1 MANAPVVVTG
11 PTGAGKSDLAL
22 AIARAYDAVVVSMDA
37 MQVYRGFDI
46 GTAKLSPADRDPARG
61 GVEHRCID
69 VVDWDGAFSAADFA
83 REVDA
88 LLETRRVVICGGTTF
103 YLRAWEQGL
112 VGAPPPDLALR
123 AKLEALPDPHAALAR
138 VDPVLAARLH
148 PNDRVRLVRGLEYHA
163 QTGGRL
169 SDAHAAD
176 PKLRRPCSVIC
187 LDRPDLY
194 ERLDQRVLTMLD
206 HGYLDEV
213 RGLLARGVPR
223 SARPMQSLGYEHIAA
238 HLDGEVSLD
247 EAIRLTQR
255 DTRHFARKQRGFLRT
270 RGAHPCSDPLAEVRR
285 AWPGA
290 PSPARDAQKN
300 TASD

>member
-1 MANAPVVVTG
+1 VANPPVVVTG

-22 AIARAYDAVVVSMDA
+22 AIARAYDAVIVSMDA

-46 GTAKLSPADRDPARG
+46 GTAKLPPADRDPERG

-69 VVDWDGAFSAADFA
+69 VVEWDGAFSAADFA

-112 VGAPPPDLALR
+112 VEAPAPDLALR
-123 AKLEALPDPHAALAR
+123 ARLEALPDAHAALAR

-176 PKLRRPCSVIC
+176 PKLRRPCTVIC

-194 ERLDQRVLTMLD
+194 ERLDKRVLTMLD
-206 HGYLDEV
+206 QGYLDEV
-213 RGLLARGVPR
+213 GGLLARGVPR

-238 HLDGEVSLD
+238 HLEGELALD
-247 EAIRLTQR
+247 EAVRLTQR
-255 DTRHFARKQRGFLRT
+255 DTRHFARKQRGFLRS
-270 RGAHPCSDPLAEVRR
+270 RGAGVSEDPLADVRA
-285 AWPGA
+285 AWPEGPLA
-290 PSPARDAQKN
+290 PRARQKN
-300 TASD
+300 TLSD

>member
-1 MANAPVVVTG
+1 MADAPVVVTG

-22 AIARAYDAVVVSMDA
+22 AIARAYGAVVVSMDA

-46 GTAKLSPADRDPARG
+46 GTAKLPPADRDPARG

-69 VVDWDGAFSAADFA
+69 VVEWDGAFSAADFA
-83 REVDA
+83 REVDT
-88 LLETRRVVICGGTTF
+88 LLATRRVVICGGTTF

-112 VGAPPPDLALR
+112 VDAPPADLALR
-123 AKLEALPDPHAALAR
+123 AELEALPDPHAALAL

-176 PKLRRPCSVIC
+176 PKVRRPSTVIS

-194 ERLDQRVLTMLD
+194 ERLDRRVLTMLD
-206 HGYLDEV
+206 QGYLDEV

-223 SARPMQSLGYEHIAA
+223 SARPMQSLGYEHLAA
-238 HLDGEVSLD
+238 HVDGEVTLD

-255 DTRHFARKQRGFLRT
+255 DTRHFARKQRGFLRS
-270 RGAHPCSDPLAEVRR
+270 RGVGLSDDPWAEVRR
-285 AWPGA
+285 TWPEPRTPA
-290 PSPARDAQKN
+290 PAGQKN